1 MSFLLYP
8 ISSTKAFSL
17 VYNLDHLIKH
27 AVPLLIVFQVRF
39 SYKSAWQ
46 ILIQPRCAA
55 LSYGPLIVTGA
66 SHSQYWYPS
75 DVCTQPILT
84 ALFTPRVSNTRWTF
98 HQFWQTIKFCLH
110 GISYGSVTK
119 VNRKSVFIAS
129 LELAWFRQSQTLTY
143 THGIFQF
150 QRNNLITSTRLMS
163 SQCSQEMHLA
173 LSQDPGR
180 WEQRKANHREKKRI
194 VSEMMEELKKRKGT
208 E

>member
-1 MSFLLYP
+1 MADPNPATMCCPFICSFNCNWCKPLT
-8 ISSTKAFSL
+8 IL
-17 VYNLDHLIKH
+17 VPFWCVHPAN
-27 AVPLLIVFQVRF
+27 
-39 SYKSAWQ
+39 
-46 ILIQPRCAA
+46 
-55 LSYGPLIVTGA
+55 TN
-66 SHSQYWYPS
+66 
-75 DVCTQPILT
+75 CTVH
-84 ALFTPRVSNTRWTF
+84 PRVSNTRWTF

-150 QRNNLITSTRLMS
+150 QKNNLITSTRLMS
-163 SQCSQEMHLA
+163 SQCSQETHLA
-173 LSQDPGR
+173 LSQDPGC
-180 WEQRKANHREKKRI
+180 WKQRKANHREKKRT